1 MHLNP
6 SLPQERKINKIRI
19 GGGELRSRVITFPDA
34 EGLRPTPD
42 RVRETLFNWLGQT
55 LYGRSCLDLFAGSGV
70 LGFEAASRGAERV
83 VLVENNPA
91 VFRALKENIA
101 KLACANITAR
111 HQDGLKFAL
120 GDTRGLEI
128 QRFDVIFLDP
138 PFQSDY
144 LPKLLETLPQRLN
157 EHGVVYVETGAPFE
171 VAAPWQVIKS
181 GKAGQVWYQ
190 LIGLSK

>member
-1 MHLNP
+1 
-6 SLPQERKINKIRI
+6 
-19 GGGELRSRVITFPDA
+19 
-34 EGLRPTPD
+34 LRPTPD

-70 LGFEAASRGAERV
+70 LGFEAASRGAEQV
-83 VLVENNPA
+83 VLVENNQA
-91 VFRALKENIA
+91 VFRALKDNVS
-101 KLACANITAR
+101 KLACSNVSVR

-120 GDTRGLEI
+120 GDTRGLAI

-144 LPKLLETLPQRLN
+144 LPRLLELLPQRLN
-157 EHGVVYVETGAPFE
+157 ENGVVYVETGAPFE
-171 VAAPWQVIKS
+171 VSAPWQVIKS

-190 LIGLSK
+190 LIGIA